1 MIVIDNHPP
10 PRTVAS
16 TQSEMTEII
25 FPNDTNTMEN
35 LLGGRLMHFIDLTG
49 ALAAYRHT
57 RTKVITAAMDHIDRT
72 SVVATV
78 LWAAMQK
85 LDHGMT
91 MNKVTSLID
100 RMLLDGCAF
109 CGMTYEDFSI
119 EVRVKLYTQLM
130 VISGFFTKET
140 AQTMLEESAK
150 N

>member
-1 MIVIDNHPP
+1 METSFVL
-10 PRTVAS
+10 TVADEEHRLS
-16 TQSEMTEII
+16 LPSAWV
-25 FPNDTNTMEN
+25 MEAEKK
-35 LLGGRLMHFIDLTG
+35 LGESLI
-49 ALAAYRHT
+49 
-57 RTKVITAAMDHIDRT
+57 AAMDHIDRT
-72 SVVATV
+72 SVIATV

-91 MNKVTSLID
+91 MNKVTALID
-100 RMLLDGCAF
+100 RMLLDGCEFGGA
-109 CGMTYEDFSI
+109 TYEDFSI